1 MAISKK
7 LRERVSGLSTGNAN
21 PSFAGGR
28 APYYNDV
35 AHWHRCLCR
44 ILKEGGYEPVGDMPT
59 AHTQVGQ
66 GAIWFQSITSPHQEQ
81 RVVWFTWYQM
91 IITSHWEIICYVG

>member
-44 ILKEGGYEPVGDMPT
+44 ILKEGGYEPIGDMPT
-59 AHTQVGQ
+59 IHTQKGR
-66 GAIWFQSITSPHQEQ
+66 GAIHFVSVTGPSKGGS
-81 RVVWFTWYQM
+81 VWFTWYRM
-91 IITSHWEIICYVG
+91 TPSNGWEIICYVG